1 MNLKRILEIERAKI
15 DKILDRKP
23 AKKSEKEIIEE
34 NREKWLWLRDTLLKK
49 IEENEFSSV
58 FAFKV
63 ANEIIYSLDKA
74 LRGADKPVN
83 ISFIKQD
90 YVITDGEQKS
100 KIVFRDGKI
109 LFENITEEEK
119 EEEGGK

>member
-1 MNLKRILEIERAKI
+1 MNLKRILEIERAKV
-15 DKILDRKP
+15 DKILERKTT
-23 AKKSEKEIIEE
+23 KKSEKEIIEE

-74 LRGADKPVN
+74 LRNADKPVN

-119 EEEGGK
+119 EKEG

>member
-1 MNLKRILEIERAKI
+1 LEIERAKI
-15 DKILDRKP
+15 DKILDN
-23 AKKSEKEIIEE
+23 KKTLKKAEKEIEE
-34 NREKWLWLRDTLLKK
+34 NREKWIWLRDTLLKK

-74 LRGADKPVN
+74 LREADKQIN

-90 YVITDGEQKS
+90 YIITDGEQKN
-100 KIVFRDGKI
+100 KIIFKDGKI
-109 LFENITEEEK
+109 SFEEIK
-119 EEEGGK
+119 EVEGGKENG